1 MARYLFP
8 FSFCTIEEL
17 VRPVNNITNPLM
29 IARLIYNVVRE
40 ESHDQG
46 GVTYYYRNIYL
57 VPDPYIRTKGYLKAK
72 SIRVKNIPL
81 IGRVVDIRWKGKL
94 RG

>member
-1 MARYLFP
+1 MQGTNSLGLIDINGWP
-8 FSFCTIEEL
+8 IPL
-17 VRPVNNITNPLM
+17 V
-29 IARLIYNVVRE
+29 NVVRE